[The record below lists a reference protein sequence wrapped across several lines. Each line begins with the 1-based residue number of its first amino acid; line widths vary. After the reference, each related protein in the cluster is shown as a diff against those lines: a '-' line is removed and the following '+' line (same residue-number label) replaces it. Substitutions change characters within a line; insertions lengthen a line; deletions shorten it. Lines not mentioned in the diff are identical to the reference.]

1 MDQKVT
7 PTPTAFIAQHGLWSE
22 AQKEAA
28 KEVLDR
34 IEREGIQIIR
44 LSWPDQYGILR
55 GKSLTVTALKSAFR
69 NGAEVTNGPFNL
81 DISSGFFQDPF
92 GKNSFS
98 GTELAGVSNMVMV
111 PDPTT
116 FHVLPWADRTGWLLA
131 DLHLRSGKPFPL
143 APRSLLKRAVAELD
157 ELGYKINV
165 GLEVEFYLT
174 KIVDPSLEAEGLG
187 GIGVASEPPK
197 VHVINK
203 GYSYLSE
210 NHLDEAD
217 HVLSEIRHHLLALG
231 LPLLTI
237 EDELAP
243 GQFEMTFNILQGVEF
258 ADAMVLFRS
267 AVKQIARRRGYL
279 ASFMCWP
286 GIQGL
291 FPSGWHMHQSLADS
305 ETGENLFMP
314 LHGQAV
320 SDLARAWAGG
330 LLEHGSAASS
340 FTTPT
345 INGYRR
351 RRPNSLAPDRVSWA
365 IDNRAAM
372 IRVIANPGDP
382 ASRLENRVGEPG
394 ANPYLYLASQICA
407 GMDGLRR
414 DLDPGHLQENPYSA
428 DVPILPTNL
437 STALDALERSDLYR
451 RAFGDVFLDYWLTLR
466 RFEWQ
471 RFITAEGEVET
482 RSQGVTAWEHR
493 EYFELL

>member
-1 MDQKVT
+1 MEQNVT
-7 PTPTAFIAQHGLWSE
+7 STPAFIARHGLWTE
-22 AQKEAA
+22 AQKDAA

-34 IEREGIQIIR
+34 IEKEGIQMIR
-44 LSWPDQYGILR
+44 LSWPDQYGMLR
-55 GKSLTVTALKSAFR
+55 GKSLTVAALKAAFR
-69 NGAEVTNGPFNL
+69 NGAEVTNAPFNL
-81 DISSGFFQDPF
+81 DIASGFFQDPF
-92 GKNSFS
+92 GKNSFT

-116 FHVLPWADRTGWLLA
+116 FRVLPWADRTGWLLA

-143 APRSLLKRAVAELD
+143 APRSLLKHAVAELD
-157 ELGYKINV
+157 ALGYKINV

-174 KIVDPSLEAEGLG
+174 KIVDPALEAGDLG

-203 GYSYLSE
+203 GYSCLSE

-217 HVLSEIRHHLLALG
+217 HVLSEIRQHLLALD

-243 GQFEMTFNILQGVEF
+243 GQFEMTFNILQGVDF
-258 ADAMVLFRS
+258 ADAMVLFRT
-267 AVKQIARRRGYL
+267 AVKQIARRKGYL

-286 GIQGL
+286 GIDNL
-291 FPSGWHMHQSLADS
+291 FPSGWHMHQSLADAA
-305 ETGENLFMP
+305 TGENLFIP
-314 LHGQAV
+314 QPGQSL
-320 SDLARAWAGG
+320 SDVGRAWAGG
-330 LLEHGSAASS
+330 LLEHGGAASS

-345 INGYRR
+345 VNGYRR

-394 ANPYLYLASQICA
+394 ANPYLYLASQIHA
-407 GMDGLRR
+407 GLDGLRR
-414 DLDPGHLQENPYSA
+414 NLDPGDLQENPYSA
-428 DVPILPTNL
+428 DVPILPQDL
-437 STALDALERSDLYR
+437 SAALDALEPSSLYR
-451 RAFGDVFLDYWLTLR
+451 QAFGDTFFDYWLTLR

-471 RFITAEGEVET
+471 RFVTANADVEA